1 MKYVGTYSDPKD
13 IVTKDKLEA
22 VASRVSTNEDN
33 IAMAESD
40 IDGLQTT
47 VGTLQ
52 TNVNNVQTALTS
64 KQDTVVGGAST
75 ITENNLTAS
84 RALVSNSSGKV
95 AVSTVTS
102 TELGYLDGVTSN
114 VQTQL
119 NKKLEKAPVTSV
131 NSKTG
136 AVQLNASDVGALP
149 DTTVIPTVNNATLTI
164 RRNSIDVGSFT
175 ANSAND
181 VDIDINVPANKSD
194 IGLGNVDNVK
204 QYSASNPPPYPV
216 TRVNGKTGAV
226 SLTASD
232 IGAATTSDI
241 NTALNRTNA
250 VNVSNSNYT
259 TYMARGEAL
268 FSYENTPSANGTIA
282 WKYE

>member
-1 MKYVGTYSDPKD
+1 MKYVGTYSDLKD

-40 IDGLQTT
+40 IDGLQTD
-47 VGTLQ
+47 VGTLK
-52 TNVNNVQTALTS
+52 TNVGNIQTALTS
-64 KQDTVVGGAST
+64 KQDKVVGGAST
-75 ITENNLTAS
+75 ITKDNLTAS
-84 RALVSNSSGKV
+84 RALISNSSGKV

-131 NSKTG
+131 NNKTG
-136 AVQLNASDVGALP
+136 AVNVSKSDVGL
-149 DTTVIPTVNNATLTI
+149 
-164 RRNSIDVGSFT
+164 GS
-175 ANSAND
+175 
-181 VDIDINVPANKSD
+181 
-194 IGLGNVDNVK
+194 VDNVK

-216 TRVNGKTGAV
+216 TSVNGHTGKVTLGKVDVGLGNVDNV
-226 SLTASD
+226 S
-232 IGAATTSDI
+232 I
-241 NTALNRTNA
+241 NTRLNRTTNVNA
-250 VNVSNSNYT
+250 ADTNYT

-268 FSYENTPSANGTIA
+268 FSAETTPSVNGTIA
-282 WKYE
+282 WQYE